1 MATKKDINIITNAE
15 NCVGCQLCQMRCS
28 FRFTQRF
35 SFSDAQIDIDW
46 NEKQC
51 RYDINF
57 KAVCDRCGLCV
68 TACVYGALM
77 HVKNGAKEVSIR

>member
-1 MATKKDINIITNAE
+1 MAAKKGLNIITNAE

-28 FRFTQRF
+28 FRLTRRF
-35 SFSDAQIDIDW
+35 SFSDARIDIDW

-51 RYDINF
+51 RYDISLNDS
-57 KAVCDRCGLCV
+57 CDRCGLCV

-77 HVKNGAKEVSIR
+77 LEKKDAKEVSA